1 MVQQPKLGVV
11 YKVTIDRMQRIPLYK
26 VTMQRRLASYKR
38 TIVVPVYNHAG
49 WIEQGEIVVFID
61 TFKSRQG
68 HNEVYAITSSGQA
81 GWVALQVREVRLA
94 MNLIRQKTDKPAPSG
109 LKLPDEGDKRDVVG
123 SD

>member
-26 VTMQRRLASYKR
+26 VTMHRR
-38 TIVVPVYNHAG
+38 TIVVSVYNHAG

-68 HNEVYAITSSGQA
+68 HNEIYAITSSGQA
-81 GWVALQVREVRLA
+81 GWVALQVREVRLS